1 MKFLNHY
8 RRFLFLLAMLS
19 AATFVSAQN
28 NVPLD
33 TIPFEIGADN
43 RIYVETI
50 VNNDTT
56 RIYRFL
62 VDTGASSCILNSN
75 IESLMTLV
83 RFKETARNIG
93 ATSVEDDIPMTSPTQ
108 TLQIGHNA
116 VTGLEFVAIPYPVDA
131 WDGVIGLSFLMNFE
145 VVLDYN
151 RWEMYLYKKGSYK
164 ADNHAKGYPIKFIQN
179 VPTIGIKASINGMEY
194 ALQVETDTGSDRI
207 LDLNTPFVSNHQLA
221 GTLKPFATSK
231 VQGTSEEQI
240 RIENVFFDSVEIAG
254 YSLPRFPGGFA
265 NAKNGLLASE
275 KMDGVIGNNLL
286 QRFNQVWDF
295 SNSTLYLTANNRFY
309 SPFYGFLLQKRKK

>member
-1 MKFLNHY
+1 MNVKHY
-8 RRFLFLLAMLS
+8 RRFLILPTMLL

-83 RFKETARNIG
+83 RFKETAKNIG

-145 VVLDYN
+145 VALDYN
-151 RWEMYLYKKGSYK
+151 RWEMYLYKKGAIDLDLGLSVGAHYVSYSQNSGLAVLPYPELRVALTWRKTSVSEKYRGSDPLKDLYKREKESIDISFNATTRESFDAILQQKLKPGQSSILKDLYEGDRWAYLADYKEFFRESFTDLATAGVERSSLDQKHKDKLIKYIQRLEKK
-164 ADNHAKGYPIKFIQN
+164 ALDAFEKE
-179 VPTIGIKASINGMEY
+179 IKA
-194 ALQVETDTGSDRI
+194 
-207 LDLNTPFVSNHQLA
+207 
-221 GTLKPFATSK
+221 
-231 VQGTSEEQI
+231 EE
-240 RIENVFFDSVEIAG
+240 N
-254 YSLPRFPGGFA
+254 
-265 NAKNGLLASE
+265 
-275 KMDGVIGNNLL
+275 
-286 QRFNQVWDF
+286 
-295 SNSTLYLTANNRFY
+295 
-309 SPFYGFLLQKRKK
+309 